1 MLRSGVTCYLL
12 GVLYACTLVYG
23 CRRLFVLRWSRTQRT
38 IDTPL
43 LFVASIVCA
52 LLVRFMSFLNL
63 SVLAYEGVTV
73 EAQTGPPLQ
82 SAQAFFSSV
91 LAVFFNVGDWI
102 AISSYLLLIVVW
114 LELMQHARKHFYS
127 QMRMRRNA
135 LIVYLISNTAMW
147 ILQLGLYVG
156 VFTAPNSNPSS
167 IFQAIYSTVA
177 CLNIGIPIG
186 VGITYAVYS
195 VQFAGFP
202 YRSHGARAAW
212 VRISWLLGGWTLGRL
227 MWAGMSIVSA
237 DNFFVQGVANVG
249 DWLFTV
255 VTVTLFVLA
264 ELIPFIASLG
274 TDVLGTFGPLHR
286 PQSRPGFPSRSV
298 VHRGSSIDD
307 AITTQNSGGSDALFH
322 PLAP

>member
-1 MLRSGVTCYLL
+1 VLRSGVTCYLL

-127 QMRMRRNA
+127 QMRMRCV
-135 LIVYLISNTAMW
+135 L
-147 ILQLGLYVG
+147 
-156 VFTAPNSNPSS
+156 
-167 IFQAIYSTVA
+167 
-177 CLNIGIPIG
+177 C
-186 VGITYAVYS
+186 
-195 VQFAGFP
+195 
-202 YRSHGARAAW
+202 
-212 VRISWLLGGWTLGRL
+212 
-227 MWAGMSIVSA
+227 
-237 DNFFVQGVANVG
+237 FVQETQMTRVG
-249 DWLFTV
+249 DAAFVYWQHVLLMRNLVQTQRPHRLFDFKHGNVDIATGV
-255 VTVTLFVLA
+255 SQPQLLCGDFVRSALC
-264 ELIPFIASLG
+264 IIFASLQAVRWRVYR
-274 TDVLGTFGPLHR
+274 TK
-286 PQSRPGFPSRSV
+286 Q
-298 VHRGSSIDD
+298 
-307 AITTQNSGGSDALFH
+307 
-322 PLAP
+322 